1 MKFIKAIAL
10 SALLA
15 ISAPFTANAANLFT
29 ENFTFNST
37 TDVFFFLELF
47 GPAAPANGI
56 SPTAGDTATINVTN
70 NLQAGTDLSV
80 TAGLPASVNPA
91 DGFVPATVF
100 SWAGD
105 ADVALDNADI
115 STVIAFGATDTLTI
129 TFGTLA
135 KPFTNLDVR
144 FNAVP
149 LPAGFLL
156 LLTALG
162 GMGFVARRRAAA
174 AAV

>member
-15 ISAPFTANAANLFT
+15 IAAPFSANAANLFT

-37 TDVFFFLELF
+37 TDVFFFTELF
-47 GPAAPANGI
+47 GPGPVGNGI
-56 SPTAGDTATINVTN
+56 SPVSGDTATINITN
-70 NLQAGTDLSV
+70 NLAAATDLSV
-80 TAGLPASVNPA
+80 VAGLPASVNPA

-105 ADVALDNADI
+105 ADVALDNANVN
-115 STVIAFGATDTLTI
+115 TVIAFGATDTLTI

-135 KPFTNLDVR
+135 KAFTNLDVR
-144 FNAVP
+144 FEAVP

-162 GMGFVARRRAAA
+162 GMGLVARRRVAATA
-174 AAV
+174 